1 MPLDS
6 KSPPEIVHSACP
18 HDCPSTCALEIERL
32 SPQRIGRVRGAKD
45 NDYTR
50 GVICAKV
57 ARYAERIHHPERL
70 TQPLRRVGEK
80 GIGRAAFEPIGWDE
94 ALDEVAGRLLRIEAQ
109 DGAEAVWPYFYAGTM
124 GLVQRDGIERLRHVK
139 RYSRQHS
146 TICVSLADAGWK
158 AGIGVKRGV
167 DAREIRD
174 SEMIVVWGGNPV
186 STQVNVMTH
195 IASARKQR
203 GAKLVVVDPYRTG
216 TAEQAD
222 LHLPVRPGTDG
233 ALAAA
238 MIHQI
243 LKDGLEDRD
252 YLSRFTDWDDELE
265 AHFAGCSPAWAA
277 AITGLEE
284 ASIVDFARL
293 YASTKRSYIRVGYGF
308 SRSRNGAANVHAVT
322 CLPSLTGALRHRGG
336 WALYGQTEIYPLD
349 RTLIEGLDA
358 KDHAV
363 RMLDQSRIGP
373 ILEGNPRDLGE
384 GPPIMALFIQNT
396 NPMVVCPDSG
406 AVARGF
412 ARDDLFV
419 CVHEQFM
426 TETAAMADIV
436 LPATMFAEHDDAYI
450 ASGHTYF
457 QVTRAIVEPP
467 EQCRS
472 NHEVICGLAQRLG
485 AEHPGFEMSAWEL
498 IDRTLQASGLPD
510 AEALHAAHWHD
521 CALPFETMHFL
532 DGFGTADRRFH
543 FKADWRAVGHD
554 HAAMPRLPGFSDTI
568 DRASEA
574 CPFRLV
580 AAPARGYLNTTF
592 TETPGSIEREG
603 RPRVKVHPAAAAQLG
618 VVEGARLRLGND
630 LGSVVVEVQVCDGQ
644 QPEILIV
651 ESIWPNAAFEEGMGI
666 NTLVSAD
673 PGPPR
678 GGAVFHDT
686 AIWMRP
692 A

>member
-1 MPLDS
+1 MP
-6 KSPPEIVHSACP
+6 V
-18 HDCPSTCALEIERL
+18 RL
-32 SPQRIGRVRGAKD
+32 
-45 NDYTR
+45 
-50 GVICAKV
+50 
-57 ARYAERIHHPERL
+57 
-70 TQPLRRVGEK
+70 
-80 GIGRAAFEPIGWDE
+80 
-94 ALDEVAGRLLRIEAQ
+94 
-109 DGAEAVWPYFYAGTM
+109 
-124 GLVQRDGIERLRHVK
+124 
-139 RYSRQHS
+139 
-146 TICVSLADAGWK
+146 
-158 AGIGVKRGV
+158 
-167 DAREIRD
+167 
-174 SEMIVVWGGNPV
+174 IVVWGGNPV

-195 IASARKQR
+195 IARARKQR

-322 CLPSLTGALRHRGG
+322 CLPSLTGAWRHRGG
-336 WALYGQTEIYPLD
+336 GALYGQTEIYPLD

-373 ILEGNPRDLGE
+373 ILEGDPRDLGE

-472 NHEVICGLAQRLG
+472 NHEVICGLARRLG

-521 CALPFETMHFL
+521 CALPFEKMHFL

-603 RPRVKVHPAAAAQLG
+603 RPRVKVHPQAAAQLG
-618 VVEGARLRLGND
+618 VVEGARRRRGAGLRGPTA
-630 LGSVVVEVQVCDGQ
+630 G
-644 QPEILIV
+644 
-651 ESIWPNAAFEEGMGI
+651 
-666 NTLVSAD
+666 D
-673 PGPPR
+673 PDRGEHLAQRRLR
-678 GGAVFHDT
+678 GGPGHQPSGQRESRSAQRGRGVPRYRRMGPSGVIG
-686 AIWMRP
+686 ACI
-692 A
+692 AS